1 MLHPYTT
8 IYNLVDN
15 LTTQRGGSVVINLF
29 TQHTH
34 THTHT
39 HTHKLPILRQT
50 TKDLPT

>member
-15 LTTQRGGSVVINLF
+15 LPTQRGGSVVINLF
-29 TQHTH
+29 IQHTH

-39 HTHKLPILRQT
+39 HTSYPF
-50 TKDLPT
+50 